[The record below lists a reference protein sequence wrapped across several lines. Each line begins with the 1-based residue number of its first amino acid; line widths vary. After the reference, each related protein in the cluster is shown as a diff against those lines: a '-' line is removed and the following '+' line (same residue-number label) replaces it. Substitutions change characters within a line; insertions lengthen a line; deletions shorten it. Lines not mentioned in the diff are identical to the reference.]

1 MVMNFQEWIDQN
13 FPTKDRIQMMI
24 VKADN
29 ILTPESLQKMFHLHQ
44 AVQNISVEDKTFTN
58 ICTKYIM
65 ETKNGHHLILFS
77 ELQLRT
83 YFKAQ
88 KDVERER

>member
-1 MVMNFQEWIDQN
+1 
-13 FPTKDRIQMMI
+13 MMI

-44 AVQNISVEDKTFTN
+44 AVQNISVEDKTFKN
-58 ICTKYIM
+58 ICTKYINKLKF
-65 ETKNGHHLILFS
+65 EKFVIIIFS
-77 ELQLRT
+77 ELQLQT

-88 KDVERER
+88 RDEESER

>member
-44 AVQNISVEDKTFTN
+44 AVQNISVEDKTFTT

-65 ETKNGHHLILFS
+65 ETN
-77 ELQLRT
+77 
-83 YFKAQ
+83 
-88 KDVERER
+88 